1 VKGLNIVTKLRCL
14 LFFLKLML
22 KFKSN
27 LSVSSD
33 FAEWSAS

>member
-1 VKGLNIVTKLRCL
+1 VTKLRCL